1 MEDANHLVFIVAA
14 YGAACGV
21 VAALVAW
28 VMLDYRTQSAKL
40 AEFESRGVVRGIA
53 GGAAVQEAGKDA

>member
-1 MEDANHLVFIVAA
+1 VADVNHLVFIVAA
-14 YGAACGV
+14 YGSGIAV

-53 GGAAVQEAGKDA
+53 GRAAIQEHGKDA

>member
-1 MEDANHLVFIVAA
+1 
-14 YGAACGV
+14 V

-40 AEFESRGVVRGIA
+40 AQFESRGTVRGLA
-53 GGAAVQEAGKDA
+53 GHAAAIQEASKDA